1 MAKPDQLEGLIRT
14 FLIAGLVLLAVILLV
29 YGSGILIPLAIALL
43 IWFLIN
49 AIASGFQRISFGAF
63 RIPRSVALSLAM
75 AAIVIA
81 GENIVP
87 LDRR

>member
-1 MAKPDQLEGLIRT
+1 MAKSDQLDGLTRT

-29 YGSGILIPLAIALL
+29 YGSGVLVPLAIALL

-49 AIASGFQRISFGAF
+49 AIAGGFQRISFGAF